1 MGWTGVRAKTQQPQ
15 GFGLNPRRREAAR
28 REQARRDKKQG
39 ATLSPDSEPVIKER
53 QVQSM
58 HAIIVTGGK
67 QYKVA
72 EGDTLYIEKLDV
84 EAGDAI
90 TFDKVLAV
98 LDGDNATFG
107 APVVEG
113 ATVTANV
120 VKNGKGK
127 KVLVFKYKPKKNYR
141 RRQGH
146 RQPYT
151 KVEITKIN
159 A

>member
-1 MGWTGVRAKTQQPQ
+1 
-15 GFGLNPRRREAAR
+15 
-28 REQARRDKKQG
+28 
-39 ATLSPDSEPVIKER
+39 
-53 QVQSM
+53 M
-58 HAIIVTGGK
+58 HAIIETGGK

-72 EGDTLYIEKLDV
+72 EGDTLFIEKLPV
-84 EAGDAI
+84 EAGDTV

-98 LDGDNATFG
+98 LDGDKATFG

-113 ATVTANV
+113 AKVTASV

-127 KVLVFKYKPKKNYR
+127 KIIVFKYKPKKGYR
-141 RRQGH
+141 RKQGH

-151 KVEITKIN
+151 KVTIGKIE